1 MTTSKLKIFAQVRS
15 GAIESTIKQIDR
27 RLQISGARWKRDRLP
42 KVLAH
47 RCAYLN
53 NRL

>member
-1 MTTSKLKIFAQVRS
+1 
-15 GAIESTIKQIDR
+15 
-27 RLQISGARWKRDRLP
+27 LQISGARWKPEHVP

-53 NRL
+53 NQLWFFSLEGDTHPPITFTN